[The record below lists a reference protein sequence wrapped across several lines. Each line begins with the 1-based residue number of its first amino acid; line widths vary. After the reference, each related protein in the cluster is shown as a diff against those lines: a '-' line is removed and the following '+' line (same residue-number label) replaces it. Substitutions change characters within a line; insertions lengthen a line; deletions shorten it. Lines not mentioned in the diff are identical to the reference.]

1 MTFETDVTGKTDAAD
16 LVNRLS
22 PKGNSQLPSVLDA
35 EGNEIT
41 YFNPNRITDET
52 AVVDIGD
59 SPNSNTGDPL
69 RTAFIKMNNFIEA
82 VYQQNVLLQA
92 KLDQIDS
99 DMIYFKRRL
108 DGPDVEDADGITKT
122 PDQNPLSIEEDFEA
136 YKTAQDASFAAL
148 KLTVD
153 AAVVTANSH
162 DADIVKMRQDLTD
175 AESRI
180 STLEQDDTP

>member
-108 DGPDVEDADGITKT
+108 DGPDETIAGNTVSPAE
-122 PDQNPLSIEEDFEA
+122 NPFSIDSDFEA

-148 KLTVD
+148 KLAVD
-153 AAVVTANSH
+153 AAVVTANSYA
-162 DADIVKMRQDLTD
+162 ADIVEMQQDITD